1 MIISIREVRRADIQL
16 LAAEHN
22 VRIVRFSDVEKWGA
36 GRPQDTRPPVPA
48 SPALI
53 SYSPMMAGDQRPKG
67 AVLSH
72 ENIISA
78 ASACCKQ
85 LGGEARGWP
94 LEFLFQIFKF
104 PFRHCP
110 QHQ

>member
-1 MIISIREVRRADIQL
+1 MIISIREVRRADIQS

-36 GRPQDTRPPVPA
+36 GRPQDTRPQDTRPPTPA

-53 SYSPMMAGDQRPKG
+53 CYSPMMAGDQRPKG
-67 AVLSH
+67 VVLSH
-72 ENIISA
+72 ENIIAA

-85 LGGEARGWP
+85 LGGEA
-94 LEFLFQIFKF
+94 
-104 PFRHCP
+104 
-110 QHQ
+110 

>member
-1 MIISIREVRRADIQL
+1 MIISIREVRRADIQS

-53 SYSPMMAGDQRPKG
+53 CYSPMMAGDQRPKG

-72 ENIISA
+72 ENIIAA

-85 LGGEARGWP
+85 LGGEAGQRLYSFIYSSSLQTLP
-94 LEFLFQIFKF
+94 RTQVT
-104 PFRHCP
+104 
-110 QHQ
+110 